1 MGKADAVF
9 DEVLAVMSGDA
20 AQTVDQAVDQLTFSS
35 YRSHRDRGM
44 TATQCAVFPDSEA
57 LEQRYW
63 DEINAY
69 TNRMV
74 QRDKEARH
82 TGDPRHDRDFV
93 GRILKAGH

>member
-20 AQTVDQAVDQLTFSS
+20 AQAVEQLTFSS

-44 TATQCAVFPDSEA
+44 TAAQCSVFPDSDA
-57 LEQRYW
+57 LERRYW

-69 TNRMV
+69 SNRMV

-82 TGDPRHDRDFV
+82 TGDPRHDKDFV